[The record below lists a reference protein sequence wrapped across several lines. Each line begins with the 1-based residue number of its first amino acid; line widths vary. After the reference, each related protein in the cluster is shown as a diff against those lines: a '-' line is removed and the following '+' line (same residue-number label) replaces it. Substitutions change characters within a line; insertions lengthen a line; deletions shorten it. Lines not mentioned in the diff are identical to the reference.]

1 MSSEEVAMTRVTV
14 HEAKTHL
21 SRLLAEVEKGGE
33 VVISRRDKPI
43 ARLVAIET
51 KRPERKPGSMKGM
64 FEIGDEIFDPLPE
77 DELRLWEGRD
87 DWDFFSTPPR

>member
-1 MSSEEVAMTRVTV
+1 MTRVTV

-21 SRLLAEVEKGGE
+21 SRLLEEVEKGGE

-43 ARLVAIET
+43 ARLVPIEQP
-51 KRPERKPGSMKGM
+51 RPERKPGRLKGLIDIGPEF
-64 FEIGDEIFDPLPE
+64 FEPLPE
-77 DELRLWEGRD
+77 EELRAWEGLD

>member
-1 MSSEEVAMTRVTV
+1 MTRVTID
-14 HEAKTHL
+14 EAKTHL
-21 SRLLAEVEKGGE
+21 SRLIEEVENGGE

-51 KRPERKPGSMKGM
+51 VRPERKPGRMQGM
-64 FEIGDEIFDPLPE
+64 IEVGDEIFDPLPE

-87 DWDFFSTPPR
+87 DWDFFSTPRR

>member
-1 MSSEEVAMTRVTV
+1 MTRVTI
-14 HEAKTHL
+14 HQAKTHL
-21 SRLLAEVEKGGE
+21 SRLLEEVEKGGE

-43 ARLVAIET
+43 ARLVAIEQV
-51 KRPERKPGSMKGM
+51 RPERVPGRMQGM
-64 FEIGDEIFDPLPE
+64 MVVGDEIFDPLPE

>member
-1 MSSEEVAMTRVTV
+1 MTRVTI
-14 HEAKTHL
+14 HQAKTHL
-21 SRLLAEVEKGGE
+21 SRLLEEVEKGGE

-43 ARLVAIET
+43 ARLVAIEPA
-51 KRPERKPGSMKGM
+51 RPERKPGRMQGM
-64 FEIGDEIFDPLPE
+64 MNVGDEIFDPLPE